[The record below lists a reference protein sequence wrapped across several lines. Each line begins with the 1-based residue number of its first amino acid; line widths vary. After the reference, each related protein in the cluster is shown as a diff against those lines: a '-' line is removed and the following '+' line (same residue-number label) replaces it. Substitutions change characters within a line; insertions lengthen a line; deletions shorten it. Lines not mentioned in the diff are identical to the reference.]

1 MPLFSFRIKRKYI
14 MVAMV
19 EKIKISFKKVITELK
34 ININRKTKIVI
45 QLNNWTGRDDSISQ
59 ANSMVIYAM

>member
-59 ANSMVIYAM
+59 ANSMVVYAM